1 MLLKQFFFPHFVLT
15 LFQFRVSFT
24 ALAADPSVVN
34 LGQGYPDIPPPS
46 YVKEALAKAA
56 SVDKLNQYTRGFVRL
71 LKYFISLPVVLL
83 LISGLLKNL
92 AAFVDKW
99 IEQVN
104 VVKPKKRHILLAVNP
119 PVSVRP
125 LWSLDSLNM

>member
-1 MLLKQFFFPHFVLT
+1 MVSKLIIGELTVLLFPLLMTISIILTYNHFVLT
-15 LFQFRVSFT
+15 LFQIRVSFT

-71 LKYFISLPVVLL
+71 LKYLIYLPVVVL

-92 AAFVDKW
+92 AAFVDK
-99 IEQVN
+99 
-104 VVKPKKRHILLAVNP
+104 
-119 PVSVRP
+119 
-125 LWSLDSLNM
+125 